1 MAKHKSEDAFNARM
15 RQLAN
20 IKGTSSL
27 NENRSLGTLIDVKR
41 TADGVAYGIVKENH
55 QYYIK
60 KGGLKE
66 NPSVAD
72 FAYIGGLSNITEH
85 QYPSL
90 ATADKNRNF
99 LLATINESL
108 STKVSKT
115 GSKKKVLNEDNA
127 EKEIAAASKKV
138 DDLEA
143 ATDAA
148 AVADVP
154 SEPVDDG
161 GEEEM
166 AAGIEDMPTDEPAP
180 EGGEEAPAPEV
191 DIDMAPEGGEE
202 APEGGEEEMDV
213 APEGGEEPAPE
224 GGEEAEVDIDV
235 APEGGEEEESTGT
248 GNLSD
253 SLMDKI
259 GSAADEIRKEDI
271 DATGTAWLLGTFLS
285 AFKSGGDDDPSK
297 NKFRQLGEK
306 EREDYAD
313 MIQNVTSDE
322 EKQSVA
328 DTVPQDGDEEME
340 EGKGEGCNE
349 CGGFKEYAE
358 SRGYTAESLMECG
371 DEEMANLMSG
381 YANAH
386 GEGQNDGDFQI
397 VALLATPEILEKLRS
412 EYGHE
417 EFAGQVEP
425 IVTGMDDETKQAEL
439 NELFGG
445 LKNLGKAAGQGI
457 KQGAQNLGQNI
468 ADKAGQVKQAV
479 GQAATNV
486 KQTYH
491 AGELGGEVKKL
502 EKAAAN
508 LGSQV
513 DSLNKRMQK
522 AGGQP
527 VNLQSILTTIKNQ
540 VGGAKGVDLSKY
552 GSVQEEGPEVPTD
565 SLEVQPNMVESSDD
579 VKSEEDFREY
589 AVTVLKKAHG
599 EDYDTDKAEYMIKG
613 LVNMTKT
620 SDEENWGDAI
630 GILQQSLDETSI
642 EEAVDIKVSE
652 KQGKKLSAEKAPEVE
667 MKEGEEKF
675 EIGAGFDSMGAG
687 VVKPESVPVTEAEIK
702 LRKYVRNRLEEKAGM
717 RKPVL
722 NENKKSETLLKLD
735 RVIDKQL
742 GLFENAAMNEIMG
755 FSVREKF
762 GKMNPN
768 DPGQVEK
775 LFNKAFSDILINPQM
790 GAIARAAKTT
800 PTETK
805 YEILKQY
812 VDNNGGTLRLADRD
826 TVKYATQQE
835 KDTATPSSF
844 SHGGTQGR
852 TQWGGTAG

>member
-1 MAKHKSEDAFNARM
+1 MAKHKSEEAFNARM

-20 IKGTSSL
+20 IGGTSSL
-27 NENRSLGTLIDVKR
+27 KESNSLGELIDVKR

-60 KGGLKE
+60 KGGLRE

-90 ATADKNRNF
+90 STADKNRNF

-115 GSKKKVLNEDNA
+115 GSKKEVLNEDNA

-148 AVADVP
+148 TVADVP

-191 DIDMAPEGGEE
+191 GIDVAPEDGEEAPDGDEVDAPEGGEE
-202 APEGGEEEMDV
+202 DIDAAPED
-213 APEGGEEPAPE
+213 
-224 GGEEAEVDIDV
+224 
-235 APEGGEEEESTGT
+235 GEEEESTGI

-259 GSAADEIRKEDI
+259 GSAADEIRKENI

-285 AFKSGGDDDPSK
+285 AFKGSDDDPSN
-297 NKFRQLGEK
+297 NKFRELGEK
-306 EREDYAD
+306 EREEYAD

-322 EKQSVA
+322 EKASVA

-340 EGKGEGCNE
+340 EGEKCSE

-358 SRGYTAESLMECG
+358 ARGYTSESLLECG

-397 VALLATPEILEKLRS
+397 VALLATPEILEKLKS

-417 EFAGQVEP
+417 EFARQVEP
-425 IVTGMDDETKQAEL
+425 IATGMDDETKEAEL

-445 LKNLGKAAGQGI
+445 HKNLGKAAGQGI

-468 ADKAGQVKQAV
+468 SDKAGQVKQAV

-508 LGSQV
+508 LGGQV

-579 VKSEEDFREY
+579 VKSEEDFKEY
-589 AVTVLKKAHG
+589 AITVLKKAHG

-613 LVNMTKT
+613 LVNMTKA

-630 GILQQSLDETSI
+630 GILQQSLDESL

-652 KQGKKLSAEKAPEVE
+652 KEGKKLSAEKAPEVE

-675 EIGAGFDSMGAG
+675 EIGAGFDSMG
-687 VVKPESVPVTEAEIK
+687 
-702 LRKYVRNRLEEKAGM
+702 
-717 RKPVL
+717 
-722 NENKKSETLLKLD
+722 
-735 RVIDKQL
+735 
-742 GLFENAAMNEIMG
+742 
-755 FSVREKF
+755 
-762 GKMNPN
+762 
-768 DPGQVEK
+768 
-775 LFNKAFSDILINPQM
+775 
-790 GAIARAAKTT
+790 GA
-800 PTETK
+800 
-805 YEILKQY
+805 L
-812 VDNNGGTLRLADRD
+812 
-826 TVKYATQQE
+826 
-835 KDTATPSSF
+835 
-844 SHGGTQGR
+844 
-852 TQWGGTAG
+852 